1 MAGPFDSATLVKL
14 GWRQGSI
21 LGVELARVA
30 RNYAPERVT
39 MSDEDRL
46 IVTTHDCDI
55 VSPSLDKEP
64 VVEILRAGIVTSST
78 ANRLYSGGRTPRVL
92 QVAFQAG
99 AEAVVLACS
108 VHDRWTI
115 PRDLLSCG
123 APQGQLADKERR
135 LVAEW
140 LAKRYIRAAFPT
152 AFDRRWHTKRR
163 NWQKLLQGR
172 SEWLQGIYLRLD
184 TLDELPED
192 TPYKCDI
199 ILAVP
204 SDKRG
209 DAGWPARVEDLDR
222 EVKAFWDQFK
232 PGIECSGV
240 DLLGTDEITLADLE
254 AYQRFDSDWVS
265 FEDDTSTTPH
275 TVDMRS

>member
-1 MAGPFDSATLVKL
+1 MAGRFNSAALVKL

-21 LGVELARVA
+21 LGSELARVA
-30 RNYAPERVT
+30 RKHAPERVT

-46 IVTTHDCDI
+46 IVTSHDCDI
-55 VSPSLDKEP
+55 VSPSLGKEP
-64 VVEILRAGIVTSST
+64 VVEVLRAGAATAST
-78 ANRLYSGGRTPRVL
+78 VNTQYLGGRNPRFL
-92 QVAFQAG
+92 QIAFQAG
-99 AEAVVLACS
+99 AEATVLACS

-115 PRDLLSCG
+115 PRDILRCD

-163 NWQKLLQGR
+163 NWQKLLQGH
-172 SEWLQGIYLRLD
+172 SEWLQGVYLRLN

-192 TPYKCDI
+192 TPYTCDL

-209 DAGWPARVEDLDR
+209 DEGWPAQVDYLDR
-222 EVKAFWDQFK
+222 EVKAFWDQFR
-232 PGIECSGV
+232 PEIECAGV

-265 FEDDTSTTPH
+265 FEDDTSTTPQA
-275 TVDMRS
+275 VDMRS